1 MKKITLVLLI
11 LLSGFSLS
19 AQSVKLQRSLNKLNQ
34 ALYLI
39 DVLYVDTVNISKI
52 TEQALISAVA
62 ELDPHSSYISAEDV
76 QAMNEPLVGNF
87 EGIGIEFAIIKD
99 TLTVQATIAGGPS
112 EKVGLR
118 AGDKILKV
126 AGENVAGIGLTNN
139 KVYDFLRGSKGTKA
153 ELEILRR
160 GVSEPLHFSVVRDKI
175 PINSVDA
182 AYEPEEGILYIK
194 LSRFAAPSH
203 SEIVE
208 AFSKASKP
216 LKGVIMDLRSNS
228 GGYLPTAI
236 SIANEFLQAGDL
248 IVYTDGRA
256 MPRMQENADGSGFY
270 TRGPLVVMIDEN
282 SASASEILA
291 GAIQD
296 QDRGIIVGR
305 RSFGKGLVQNAIPLD
320 DGSELRLTVARYH
333 TPSGRVI
340 QSPYQEGNSEQYY
353 KDFYERFLRGE
364 SFAKDSIH
372 MPDSLKYRTLK
383 QGRIVYGG
391 GGIIPDVFVP
401 TDTLSYTDYYASLLR
416 QGVVIE
422 YVNSECDRNREQWKR
437 AYPSFDQFDAK
448 FVVSSE
454 LMDGLVALAQ
464 EKGIE
469 PAPEQFE
476 KSRMEIESYMRA
488 LIASSLYDR
497 GAFYRVLNDSSPEFE
512 AAMEALKSMM

>member
-1 MKKITLVLLI
+1 
-11 LLSGFSLS
+11 
-19 AQSVKLQRSLNKLNQ
+19 
-34 ALYLI
+34 
-39 DVLYVDTVNISKI
+39 
-52 TEQALISAVA
+52 
-62 ELDPHSSYISAEDV
+62 
-76 QAMNEPLVGNF
+76 
-87 EGIGIEFAIIKD
+87 
-99 TLTVQATIAGGPS
+99 
-112 EKVGLR
+112 
-118 AGDKILKV
+118 
-126 AGENVAGIGLTNN
+126 
-139 KVYDFLRGSKGTKA
+139 
-153 ELEILRR
+153 
-160 GVSEPLHFSVVRDKI
+160 
-175 PINSVDA
+175 
-182 AYEPEEGILYIK
+182 
-194 LSRFAAPSH
+194 
-203 SEIVE
+203 
-208 AFSKASKP
+208 
-216 LKGVIMDLRSNS
+216 MDLRSNS

-256 MPRMQENADGSGFY
+256 MPRMQENADGSGLY

-437 AYPSFDQFDAK
+437 AYPSFKEFETK

-454 LMDGLVALAQ
+454 LMDGLVALAE
-464 EKGIE
+464 EKGIK
-469 PAPEQFE
+469 PAPEQLE
-476 KSRMEIESYMRA
+476 KSRIEIENYIKA

-497 GAFYRVLNDSSPEFE
+497 GAFYRVLNDSSPEFD
-512 AAMEALKSMM
+512 AAMGALKSMM

>member
-1 MKKITLVLLI
+1 MKKITFVLLI

-19 AQSVKLQRSLNKLNQ
+19 AQSVKLQRALNKLNQ

-76 QAMNEPLVGNF
+76 KAMNEPLVGNF

-182 AYEPEEGILYIK
+182 AYEPEDGILYIK

-248 IVYTDGRA
+248 IL
-256 MPRMQENADGSGFY
+256 F
-270 TRGPLVVMIDEN
+270 
-282 SASASEILA
+282 
-291 GAIQD
+291 
-296 QDRGIIVGR
+296 
-305 RSFGKGLVQNAIPLD
+305 K
-320 DGSELRLTVARYH
+320 
-333 TPSGRVI
+333 
-340 QSPYQEGNSEQYY
+340 
-353 KDFYERFLRGE
+353 
-364 SFAKDSIH
+364 
-372 MPDSLKYRTLK
+372 K
-383 QGRIVYGG
+383 QGASRTYGCA
-391 GGIIPDVFVP
+391 P
-401 TDTLSYTDYYASLLR
+401 LC
-416 QGVVIE
+416 
-422 YVNSECDRNREQWKR
+422 VNI
-437 AYPSFDQFDAK
+437 YSF
-448 FVVSSE
+448 SS
-454 LMDGLVALAQ
+454 
-464 EKGIE
+464 
-469 PAPEQFE
+469 
-476 KSRMEIESYMRA
+476 
-488 LIASSLYDR
+488 
-497 GAFYRVLNDSSPEFE
+497 
-512 AAMEALKSMM
+512 

>member
-1 MKKITLVLLI
+1 
-11 LLSGFSLS
+11 
-19 AQSVKLQRSLNKLNQ
+19 
-34 ALYLI
+34 
-39 DVLYVDTVNISKI
+39 
-52 TEQALISAVA
+52 
-62 ELDPHSSYISAEDV
+62 
-76 QAMNEPLVGNF
+76 
-87 EGIGIEFAIIKD
+87 
-99 TLTVQATIAGGPS
+99 
-112 EKVGLR
+112 
-118 AGDKILKV
+118 LKV

-182 AYEPEEGILYIK
+182 AYEPEDGILYIK

-256 MPRMQENADGSGFY
+256 MPRMQENADGSGLY

-340 QSPYQEGNSEQYY
+340 QSPYQEGNS
-353 KDFYERFLRGE
+353 
-364 SFAKDSIH
+364 
-372 MPDSLKYRTLK
+372 
-383 QGRIVYGG
+383 
-391 GGIIPDVFVP
+391 
-401 TDTLSYTDYYASLLR
+401 
-416 QGVVIE
+416 
-422 YVNSECDRNREQWKR
+422 
-437 AYPSFDQFDAK
+437 
-448 FVVSSE
+448 
-454 LMDGLVALAQ
+454 
-464 EKGIE
+464 
-469 PAPEQFE
+469 
-476 KSRMEIESYMRA
+476 
-488 LIASSLYDR
+488 
-497 GAFYRVLNDSSPEFE
+497 
-512 AAMEALKSMM
+512 

>member
-1 MKKITLVLLI
+1 M
-11 LLSGFSLS
+11 
-19 AQSVKLQRSLNKLNQ
+19 
-34 ALYLI
+34 
-39 DVLYVDTVNISKI
+39 
-52 TEQALISAVA
+52 E
-62 ELDPHSSYISAEDV
+62 
-76 QAMNEPLVGNF
+76 EPLLF
-87 EGIGIEFAIIKD
+87 
-99 TLTVQATIAGGPS
+99 T
-112 EKVGLR
+112 
-118 AGDKILKV
+118 
-126 AGENVAGIGLTNN
+126 
-139 KVYDFLRGSKGTKA
+139 
-153 ELEILRR
+153 
-160 GVSEPLHFSVVRDKI
+160 VVRDKI

-182 AYEPEEGILYIK
+182 AYEPVPGVLYIK

-208 AFSKASKP
+208 AFANASKP
-216 LKGVIMDLRSNS
+216 LKGVIVDLRSNA

-236 SIANEFLQAGDL
+236 NIANEFLQAGDL

-256 MPRMQENADGSGFY
+256 MPRMQENADGSGLY

-340 QSPYQEGNSEQYY
+340 QSPYEQGKSEQYY
-353 KDFYERFLRGE
+353 KDFYERYLRGE

-372 MPDSLKYRTLK
+372 LPDSLKFKTLK
-383 QGRIVYGG
+383 KGRVVYGG

-401 TDTLSYTDYYASLLR
+401 ADTLSYTEYYASLLR

-422 YVNSECDRNREQWKR
+422 YVNSTCDKNRDKWTKE
-437 AYPSFDQFDAK
+437 YPDFAK
-448 FVVSSE
+448 FDSSFTISQDMISE
-454 LMDGLVALAQ
+454 LVALAQ

-497 GAFYRVLNDSSPEFE
+497 STFYKILNQSSPEFK
-512 AAMEALKSMM
+512 AAMDALLLE

>member
-19 AQSVKLQRSLNKLNQ
+19 AQSVKLQRALNKLNQ

-76 QAMNEPLVGNF
+76 KAMNEPLVGNF

-118 AGDKILKV
+118 AGDKILEV

-182 AYEPEEGILYIK
+182 AYEPEDGILYIK

-256 MPRMQENADGSGFY
+256 MPRMQENADGSGLY

-401 TDTLSYTDYYASLLR
+401 ADTLSYTDYYASLLR

-448 FVVSSE
+448 FVISSE
-454 LMDGLVALAQ
+454 LMDGLVALAE
-464 EKGIE
+464 EKGIK
-469 PAPEQFE
+469 PALEQLE
-476 KSRMEIESYMRA
+476 KSRIEIENYMKA

-497 GAFYRVLNDSSPEFE
+497 GAFYRVLNDSSPEFD

>member
-19 AQSVKLQRSLNKLNQ
+19 AQSVKLQRALNKLNQ
-34 ALYLI
+34 VLYLI

-76 QAMNEPLVGNF
+76 KAMNEPLVGNF

-126 AGENVAGIGLTNN
+126 AGENVAGISLTNN

-182 AYEPEEGILYIK
+182 AYEPEDGILYIK

-208 AFSKASKP
+208 AFSKATKP

-256 MPRMQENADGSGFY
+256 MPRMQENADGSGLY

-454 LMDGLVALAQ
+454 LMDGLVALAE
-464 EKGIE
+464 EKGIN
-469 PAPEQFE
+469 PAPEQLE
-476 KSRMEIESYMRA
+476 KSRIEIENYMKA

-497 GAFYRVLNDSSPEFE
+497 GAFYRVLNDSSPELD

>member
-19 AQSVKLQRSLNKLNQ
+19 AQSVKLQRALNKLNQ

-76 QAMNEPLVGNF
+76 KAMNEPLVGNF

-126 AGENVAGIGLTNN
+126 AGENVAGISLTNN

-182 AYEPEEGILYIK
+182 AYEPEDGILYIK

-208 AFSKASKP
+208 AFSKATKP

-256 MPRMQENADGSGFY
+256 MPRMQENADGSGLY

-454 LMDGLVALAQ
+454 LMDGLVALAE
-464 EKGIE
+464 EKGIN
-469 PAPEQFE
+469 PAPEQLE
-476 KSRMEIESYMRA
+476 KSRIEIENYMKA

-497 GAFYRVLNDSSPEFE
+497 GAFYRVLNDSSPELD